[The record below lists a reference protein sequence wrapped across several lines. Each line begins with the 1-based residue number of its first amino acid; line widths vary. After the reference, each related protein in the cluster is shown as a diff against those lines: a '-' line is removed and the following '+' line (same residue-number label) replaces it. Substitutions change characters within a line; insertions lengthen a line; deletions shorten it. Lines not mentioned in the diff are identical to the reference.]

1 MRVLHLNTHSSGGS
15 YEYALL
21 LSSALTEHGIESN
34 ILSSNSHLQWD
45 NSLLDRVI
53 RKAYVSLSIEPWHG
67 TRRLLHPPRA
77 EELQDFDLVHL
88 HTVADWFDVP
98 GWLET
103 LRSGIG
109 VVITLHDMWHFAGG
123 CFLYR
128 GCHRFGENCAPCPI
142 LEPPFNYVLA
152 KDELRRKL
160 QAYKAKRV
168 QFAANS
174 HWLKDLADRS
184 PIVSACGPSQ
194 VIPPGIDT
202 EVFRPR
208 EKAQC
213 RAELGMPLNAFV
225 IGAGAASLT
234 DTNKNIIWLLDQ
246 LATLPELEDVLVVL
260 AGKGTLEIP
269 ANLNVQLTGGVADPV
284 KRATLFGAADVFV
297 SASLMETYGLTLIEA
312 MSCGIPVV
320 AFRTGGIPEA
330 VPQQA
335 GILCELLDAQ
345 AFKTAIQRLRDSEQ
359 LRNELGNGGRKLVAA
374 RNGGSR
380 FAAAFARVY
389 EVSLRA
395 GQTHLVEQS
404 ALVP

>member
-1 MRVLHLNTHSSGGS
+1 M
-15 YEYALL
+15 
-21 LSSALTEHGIESN
+21 
-34 ILSSNSHLQWD
+34 
-45 NSLLDRVI
+45 
-53 RKAYVSLSIEPWHG
+53 
-67 TRRLLHPPRA
+67 
-77 EELQDFDLVHL
+77 
-88 HTVADWFDVP
+88 
-98 GWLET
+98 
-103 LRSGIG
+103 
-109 VVITLHDMWHFAGG
+109 
-123 CFLYR
+123 
-128 GCHRFGENCAPCPI
+128 
-142 LEPPFNYVLA
+142 
-152 KDELRRKL
+152 
-160 QAYKAKRV
+160 
-168 QFAANS
+168 
-174 HWLKDLADRS
+174 
-184 PIVSACGPSQ
+184 
-194 VIPPGIDT
+194 
-202 EVFRPR
+202 
-208 EKAQC
+208 
-213 RAELGMPLNAFV
+213 
-225 IGAGAASLT
+225 
-234 DTNKNIIWLLDQ
+234 LDQ